1 VTYRDVMSNTTDQQ
15 AELGSFLRSRRAAVT
30 RADFDLPEL
39 RGGRTRGLRR
49 EEVAVLAGV
58 SVTWYTWL
66 EQGRN
71 ANPSRQVVDAIA
83 RELRFSGAEH
93 AYALALAGFGPP
105 VSLDRDPDRPVPEHL
120 SRLLD
125 GWSESPA
132 FAITASWDIV
142 AWNRAYEALYPGVGA
157 HQFGRRNLLW
167 AVFMDPYV
175 RRMLP
180 EWSTDSAH
188 FVGEFRVDYATH
200 LSSDAMKE
208 LVHDLRRQSQE
219 FDEVWT
225 RHGIERFSSRMRR
238 FHHPSV
244 GDLALEVHRLV
255 LSDDPNLHLI
265 VYSAVPGET
274 DTAALATLIETASP
288 PR

>member
-1 VTYRDVMSNTTDQQ
+1 MSNTSAQQ
-15 AELGSFLRSRRAAVT
+15 AELASFLRTRRASIRRT
-30 RADFDLPEL
+30 DFGLPEL
-39 RGGRTRGLRR
+39 RGGRNTGLRR

-66 EQGRN
+66 EQGRR
-71 ANPSRQVVDAIA
+71 ANPSRQVLDAIA
-83 RELRFSGAEH
+83 RELKFTDAEH
-93 AYALALAGFGPP
+93 AYILALGGFGPP
-105 VSLDRDPDRPVPEHL
+105 VSLDRDRTCAVPDHL
-120 SRLLD
+120 SRLLE

-132 FAITASWDIV
+132 FAITGSWDIV
-142 AWNRAYEALYPGVGA
+142 AWNRAYEALYPGVGDR
-157 HQFGRRNLLW
+157 HLGRRNLLW

-175 RRMLP
+175 RSMMP

-200 LSSDAMKE
+200 LSGPAMKE
-208 LVHDLRRQSQE
+208 LVHELRLRSDE
-219 FDEVWT
+219 FEDVWT

-238 FHHPSV
+238 FRHPSV

-265 VYSAVPGET
+265 VYSAVPGVT
-274 DTAALATLIETASP
+274 NVDALATLVESG